1 LSGVW
6 FRVYGWGPD
15 IDKLRIRA
23 AATHPNVQ
31 FVGYVDNVAAE
42 LAQADLLLHTCP
54 VEAFGLAVLEAM
66 AVNLV
71 TLVPDKGG
79 TATLVQDGVTGF
91 QFRADDADH
100 LAARLVELVHAP
112 ADLLNRIATCAQH
125 AHKSRFSAKAS
136 LEKYRELFAPF
147 SRDPKGSVLS

>member
-1 LSGVW
+1 M
-6 FRVYGWGPD
+6 
-15 IDKLRIRA
+15 
-23 AATHPNVQ
+23 
-31 FVGYVDNVAAE
+31 
-42 LAQADLLLHTCP
+42 HTCP

-112 ADLLNRIATCAQH
+112 ADLLNRIAAGTRH
-125 AHKSRFSAKAS
+125 RHESRFSANVS
-136 LEKYRELFAPF
+136 LEKYRELFVPT
-147 SRDPKGSVLS
+147 R